1 MQKRIKEHLAEY
13 KLSVLRIF
21 NNGIWKQNNK
31 QYAHILPENQYL
43 MNLIEGD
50 YHANLCTIANSI
62 KRHCDFHHL
71 NSSQALAINLFGP
84 MQSEKDFS
92 RLYDNGIEVSS
103 YTDSRFEYEQ
113 PDGTIFD
120 FYINNGVKNIYFE
133 VKYTEETFGT
143 KSKSKNNDSRWTELY
158 DPTRDSYKTSMD
170 KILKDNT
177 KAKDLFFSQYQL
189 WRNIVRISNNDTVV
203 FVFPASRKDL
213 EEEVKSAIE
222 EVKPEYANS
231 IKILHIDDICKSGE
245 NHDKL
250 SSHYAKFREKYLEF

>member
-13 KLSVLRIF
+13 KLYVLGIS

-31 QYAHILPENQYL
+31 QYPHILPEGQSL
-43 MNLIEGD
+43 MNLIPGD
-50 YHANLCTIANSI
+50 YYKGLCEITYNI
-62 KRHCDFHHL
+62 KLHRDFHHL
-71 NSSQALAINLFGP
+71 NSSQALTINLFGP
-84 MQSEKDFS
+84 MQLEKDFS
-92 RLYDNGIEVSS
+92 ILHDNGIEVSNNTAS
-103 YTDSRFEYEQ
+103 LFEYEQ
-113 PDGTIFD
+113 PDGTVFD

-213 EEEVKSAIE
+213 EAEVNSAIE
-222 EVKPEYANS
+222 KVKPEYANS

-250 SSHYAKFREKYLEF
+250 SSHYAKFREKYLEY